1 MAKLRDKIVLGL
13 IMIMFLYKEQSA
25 ELSVIVLLVSLLF
38 SMLIQ
43 YFSDRKFR
51 VAPAWVYVL
60 LCFVEPVFCLGLSL
74 VLYEVFENKE
84 YYIAGAGGLAVLINL
99 TTLSYSEMFMIV
111 ASVLIAAIIGSR
123 TRRLEAVEKKLIETR
138 DNSEELNMLL
148 KEKNKRLTESQDY
161 EIYLATLKERNRIAR
176 EIHDNVGHMLTRSI
190 LQTGALIAVSSDE
203 IQKEGLKSVN
213 ETLNS
218 AMTSIRNSVHDLHDE
233 SLDLRASI
241 EEAARKI
248 AENFDVT
255 LKLEFSDNIPPAVKL
270 GFIGVVKESLT
281 NAVKHSNGDRIL
293 VSVQEH
299 PAFYQLSV
307 EDNGSGGKVGDG
319 GIGLSNMRDRISGL
333 GGIIRFSAES
343 GGFRVFATVPKN
355 KG

>member
-1 MAKLRDKIVLGL
+1 MAKLRDKVVLGL

-25 ELSVIVLLVSLLF
+25 ELPVVVLLVSLLF

-43 YFSDRKFR
+43 YFSDKKLRA
-51 VAPAWVYVL
+51 APAWAYVL
-60 LCFVEPVFCLGLSL
+60 LCFAEPVFCFGLSL
-74 VLYEVFENKE
+74 VLYEVFEKRE
-84 YYIAGAGGLAVLINL
+84 YYIAAAGGLAVLINL
-99 TTLSYSEMFMIV
+99 TQLSYSGIFMIV

-203 IQKEGLKSVN
+203 VQKEGLKCVN

-233 SLDLRASI
+233 SLDLKASI
-241 EEAARKI
+241 EEAARNI

-255 LKLEFSDNIPPAVKL
+255 LKLEFSDNVPPAVKL
-270 GFIGVVKESLT
+270 AFIGVVKESLT
-281 NAVKHSNGDRIL
+281 NAVKHSNGDRVL

-333 GGIIRFSAES
+333 GGIIRFSAGN

-355 KG
+355 KS